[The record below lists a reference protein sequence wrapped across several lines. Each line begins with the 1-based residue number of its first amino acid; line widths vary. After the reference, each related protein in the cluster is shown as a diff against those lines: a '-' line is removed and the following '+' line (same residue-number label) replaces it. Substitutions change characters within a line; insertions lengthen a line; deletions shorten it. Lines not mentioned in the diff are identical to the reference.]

1 MAKQKRNREPVGGK
15 SRMELLAQVQAECV
29 RAAKPFA
36 EDLRDILDAIS
47 TPEKRATEFLR
58 SVYGW
63 KSALS
68 DRYDSFRE
76 IAFKYRDARP
86 LTYRYIALVQDVQTA
101 LSQLRH
107 AMRSGAKQYE
117 IEAQCAILRASYV
130 RLADMIAGEVFETGD
145 EGRDIDEKILA
156 IN

>member
-1 MAKQKRNREPVGGK
+1 MAKRHREPVGGK
-15 SRMELLAQVQAECV
+15 SRMELLALAQAECV

-47 TPEKRATEFLR
+47 TPEQRATEFLR

-76 IAFKYRDARP
+76 LTVKYRDARQ
-86 LTYRYIALVQDVQTA
+86 LIYRYIALVQDVQTA

-107 AMRSGAKQYE
+107 AMRSNAKQYE
-117 IEAQCAILRASYV
+117 IEAHCAILRTSYV

-145 EGRDIDEKILA
+145 EGREVERLLA
-156 IN
+156 L

>member
-1 MAKQKRNREPVGGK
+1 MAKQKRYREPIGGK
-15 SRMELLAQVQAECV
+15 PRMKLLAPAQADCV
-29 RAAKPFA
+29 RIAKPLA
-36 EDLRDILDAIS
+36 EDLRDILDCIS

-68 DRYDSFRE
+68 DRNDEFRE
-76 IAFKYRDARP
+76 LTFKYRDARP
-86 LTYRYIALVQDVQTA
+86 LIYRYIALVQDVQTA

-107 AMRSGAKQYE
+107 AMRSGANQYE
-117 IEAQCAILRASYV
+117 VDAHCAILRTSYV

-145 EGRDIDEKILA
+145 EGREIDRPLA
-156 IN
+156 L

>member
-1 MAKQKRNREPVGGK
+1 MAKRHREPSGGK
-15 SRMELLAQVQAECV
+15 SRMELLALAQTECV

-36 EDLRDILDAIS
+36 EDLRDILDVIS

-63 KSALS
+63 KSALA

-76 IAFKYRDARP
+76 LTVKYRDARP
-86 LTYRYIALVQDVQTA
+86 LIYRYIALVQDVQTA

-117 IEAQCAILRASYV
+117 IEAQCAILRTSYV